1 MSVSVCVCV
10 CLCDGVC
17 LLVLLNLRMLRVKK
31 RRVRE
36 VVERGHFLF
45 AAVQVKDTNYYIKRR
60 EREERSKS
68 SCVLDIVKRET
79 ERFCESLKV

>member
-1 MSVSVCVCV
+1 MCV

-31 RRVRE
+31 RRIRE
-36 VVERGHFLF
+36 VVERGHFLLLES
-45 AAVQVKDTNYYIKRR
+45 KSNYYIKRR

-68 SCVLDIVKRET
+68 SCVLDIEKRET